1 MATSNCN
8 QNCGCSNSYTVT
20 APCPPS
26 CTEVFNA
33 QCIVYT
39 GTDISCGDDT
49 VISRYD
55 YMDTA
60 ITKIINYFCNRLA
73 NIPITVVESN
83 SEFLTVTPVVVG
95 NTTTWVLDLVNLPGQ
110 QVYVVEAGGTNV
122 TVGENT
128 VGNTTTFTV
137 TAQGTDVQ
145 SGDDFID
152 VAVTQVGDDDIVTL
166 TLDINEVDQALG
178 DVFVTQGSSDNVII
192 TTLNDFPTTN
202 DVTFQLDVVATDVQ
216 STDPLITVTPSGG
229 TAPDYDQLFE
239 LAMDADLLR
248 EFIMDTTSGVAPVGG
263 IVGDTLS
270 GIDVQYDPVSHTLTI
285 INTAGLPNR
294 WLTLG
299 NGGVDADIPAGS
311 PNDKFNIVGDAV
323 INGISVQLA
332 SGPGANEATYTLVN
346 EDRGSSQ
353 LIFGTIE
360 CNNGGPSTGTCTA
373 GTNTD
378 ALTIVGGAEIGVSVP
393 STNTIVIDNLIT
405 AVYSNFVADNAISL
419 QAGSTTDTLD
429 VLGGESITTVGN
441 NAGPGNNSITID
453 WDGATV
459 GAGLSG
465 TGTSADPI
473 LNTANVYETIAGDA
487 GAPTTA
493 SGLTDTLN
501 IVGSVNASGQ
511 GVETTVSSD
520 TVTIATTFNKFESLT
535 TLIGPSAIVPFT
547 HNLNSFHIIVSV
559 AANPLPTPLQMY
571 TQGTDYSV
579 VIDSA
584 NQITVTDLTG
594 SGLGNVVVTVIG

>member
-39 GTDISCGDDT
+39 GTNIACGNDT

-73 NIPITVVESN
+73 NIPITLVESD

-110 QVYVVEAGGTNV
+110 QIYVVEAGGTNV
-122 TVGENT
+122 TVNENT

-137 TAQGTDVQ
+137 IAQGTDVQ

-152 VAVTQVGDDDIVTL
+152 VSVTQVGDDDIVTL
-166 TLDINEVDQALG
+166 TLDINEVAQAIG
-178 DVFVTQGSSDNVII
+178 EVSVAQGTSDNVIV
-192 TTLNDFPTTN
+192 TTVNNFPTPN
-202 DVTFQLDVVATDVQ
+202 DTQYRLDVVSTDVQ
-216 STDPLITVTPSGG
+216 STDPLITVTQSGG
-229 TAPDYDQLFE
+229 TAPAYDQLFE
-239 LAMDADLLR
+239 LAMNSNLLR
-248 EFIMDTTSGVAPVGG
+248 EFIMDTTSGTAPVGG

-270 GIDVQYDPVSHTLTI
+270 GIDVQYDPVTHTLTI

-294 WLTLG
+294 WLILG
-299 NGGVDADIPAGS
+299 NGGVDADISAGS
-311 PNDKFNIVGDAV
+311 PNDKFNITGNA
-323 INGISVQLA
+323 ILNGISVQLA

-346 EDRGSSQ
+346 EDRGSDQ
-353 LIFGTIE
+353 LIFGTIN
-360 CNNGGPSTGTCTA
+360 CNNGGPSTGTCIATS
-373 GTNTD
+373 NTD
-378 ALTIVGGAEIGVSVP
+378 VLTIVGGAEIGVSVP
-393 STNTIVIDNLIT
+393 SPNTIVIDNLIT

-441 NAGPGNNSITID
+441 NVGPGNNSITID

-465 TGTSADPI
+465 NGTTISPLI
-473 LNTANVYETIAGDA
+473 NTANVYATVAGNA

-501 IVGSVNASGQ
+501 ILGSVNSISE
-511 GVETTVSSD
+511 GVVTTASSD
-520 TVTIATTFNKFESLT
+520 TITIATTFNKWIQS
-535 TLIGPSAIVPFT
+535 SAVPNGATVTVT
-547 HNLNSFHIIVSV
+547 HNLNTYALFVSV
-559 AANPLPTPLQMY
+559 LEYDGGLPTVNAY
-571 TQGTDYSV
+571 VHGTDYEYKIINNNSIEV
-579 VIDSA
+579 TNTSGGGWGPA
-584 NQITVTDLTG
+584 TITVFG
-594 SGLGNVVVTVIG
+594 

>member
-39 GTDISCGDDT
+39 GTDISCGNDT

-73 NIPITVVESN
+73 NIPVTVVESN

-353 LIFGTIE
+353 LIFGGVSCT
-360 CNNGGPSTGTCTA
+360 NTSGAPGGTCAATN
-373 GTNTD
+373 NTD
-378 ALTIVGGAEIGVSVP
+378 TLNIVGGAEIDITVP
-393 STNTIVIDNLIT
+393 APNTIQITNTIT
-405 AVYSNFVADNAISL
+405 SVYSNIAGNTGNIA
-419 QAGSTTDTLD
+419 AGSVTDSLEIIGA
-429 VLGGESITTVGN
+429 VGSAITTAITG
-441 NAGPGNNSITID
+441 APGVATLEID
-453 WDGATV
+453 WAGIEA
-459 GAGLSG
+459 GAGISG
-465 TGTSADPI
+465 TGRPGDPVI
-473 LNTANVYETIAGDA
+473 NTANVYETIAGDA
-487 GAPTTA
+487 GVPTTA

-501 IVGSVNASGQ
+501 IVGGA
-511 GVETTVSSD
+511 GVQTTVSSD
-520 TVTIATTFNKFESLT
+520 TVTIETTFNKFSETRVISN
-535 TLIGPSAIVPFT
+535 GPLNTEVFT
-547 HNLNSFHIIVSV
+547 HNLNTAAIIVSV
-559 AANPLPTPLQMY
+559 QEYDGGIPSPWSLTP
-571 TQGTDYSV
+571 GVDYRYR
-579 VIDSA
+579 
-584 NQITVTDLTG
+584 ITSSNAIEIENLTG
-594 SGLGNVVVTVIG
+594 AQFNPALVTIIG